1 MPLTTWVIQ
10 KKPQSG
16 EGGGK
21 MHAVGGGGGAGGA
34 GGAGGTPLACWL
46 GFGQMDVLV
55 GHPGRRCGNSGN

>member
-21 MHAVGGGGGAGGA
+21 MHAVGGGGGAGEEHGEE
-34 GGAGGTPLACWL
+34 GHLGVSGPFSELVSPLHEPQFPSL
-46 GFGQMDVLV
+46 
-55 GHPGRRCGNSGN
+55 